1 MIKYNFK
8 VIFII
13 VFALLILILP
23 PLTFAASEDD
33 NVPIPPTDPPSTV
46 PLTPEGN
53 LSLLDDL
60 VVETNTDKQ
69 FITVQTKSGSI
80 YYIIIDRASDENN
93 VHFLNLVDEADL
105 LEIMEETDQAIPPV
119 ASVPLTTEPELIIA
133 TESELDSVTPSTT
146 EPNPPAPSTK
156 TSVINPIP
164 IIVFAAIAGIG
175 LIVILIMVIKKKKTK
190 KKNVAP
196 YAFAFDQNE
205 EEEDDEAEY
214 NTDSL

>member
-1 MIKYNFK
+1 MIKHNLK
-8 VIFII
+8 VSFLI
-13 VFALLILILP
+13 VFTILLMTLP
-23 PLTFAASEDD
+23 PFTFAVNEED

-105 LEIMEETDQAIPPV
+105 LEIMEETDQSIPPV
-119 ASVPLTTEPELIIA
+119 ASVPLTTEPEVIIDAETGIEPVTLSTSESDLQPLLLKPKLLIQYR
-133 TESELDSVTPSTT
+133 L
-146 EPNPPAPSTK
+146 
-156 TSVINPIP
+156 
-164 IIVFAAIAGIG
+164 
-175 LIVILIMVIKKKKTK
+175 LL
-190 KKNVAP
+190 
-196 YAFAFDQNE
+196 
-205 EEEDDEAEY
+205 
-214 NTDSL
+214 

>member
-1 MIKYNFK
+1 MIKHNFK
-8 VIFII
+8 VSFIM

-46 PLTPEGN
+46 PLTPDGN

-105 LEIMEETDQAIPPV
+105 LEIMEETNQTIPPV

-133 TESELDSVTPSTT
+133 TESELDSVMPSTT

-156 TSVINPIP
+156 TNIINPIP
-164 IIVFAAIAGIG
+164 IIVFASIAGIG
-175 LIVILIMVIKKKKTK
+175 LIVILIMVIKRKKPK

-196 YAFAFDQNE
+196 YAFAFDQDPD
-205 EEEDDEAEY
+205 EEDDEAEY

>member
-8 VIFII
+8 VIFIM
-13 VFALLILILP
+13 VFAMLILTLP
-23 PLTFAASEDD
+23 PLNFAANEDD

-46 PLTPEGN
+46 PMTPEGN

-105 LEIMEETDQAIPPV
+105 LEIMEETDQTIPPV
-119 ASVPLTTEPELIIA
+119 ASVPLTTETEVIIDKEVG
-133 TESELDSVTPSTT
+133 TNPVLPSTT
-146 EPNPPAPSTK
+146 EPNPPASYTK
-156 TSVINPIP
+156 TNAINPIP
-164 IIVFAAIAGIG
+164 IIVFAALAGIG

-196 YAFAFDQNE
+196 YAFAFDQDPD
-205 EEEDDEAEY
+205 EEDDEAEY